1 MRGDGERGLGGGGGL
16 REGRGG
22 RERLGYFI
30 DLSVLFS

>member
-1 MRGDGERGLGGGGGL
+1 MRWTLGGRGGGL

-22 RERLGYFI
+22 RERLGNFI